1 MRSSRRIFAHWQNWL
16 GLLLVS
22 LFILIAI
29 AAPVLSPRDPE
40 NSGPLKIVGKGALDK
55 RPHPPS
61 PEAPLGTLPG
71 QVSVYHALVWGTRSA
86 LVFGLATVIFTAV
99 IGMVIGTASAYFG
112 GLISGFLM
120 RMTDAF
126 LAFPVIAGVVFI
138 QQMIS
143 ITLTQAGVSIFSGV
157 QGIHVFAPEDLSA
170 WLVYLQ
176 EIDPVMIALILFSWP
191 SYARIMNTVVR
202 RTMQTEYVQAVH
214 ALGGSPSTVMF
225 RHLIPNSTAPI
236 IILAARDIG
245 GMVLLQATFTFIG
258 MGGDSLWGMVLVGG
272 RDWII
277 GPGGSI
283 LTYWWIFL
291 PATLALTL
299 FGIGWNLL
307 GDFLNDALNP
317 RSQ

>member
-1 MRSSRRIFAHWQNWL
+1 MKASRRIFAHWQNWV

-22 LFILIAI
+22 IFIFIAV
-29 AAPVLSPRDPE
+29 AAPVLAPRDPE
-40 NSGPLKIVGKGALDK
+40 NPGPLKIVGKGALDK

-61 PEAPLGTLPG
+61 LEAPLGTLPG

-99 IGMVIGTASAYFG
+99 IGMLIGTASAYFG
-112 GLISGFLM
+112 GLINGFFM

-143 ITLTQAGVSIFSGV
+143 IALNQAGVSIFSGP
-157 QGIHVFAPEDLSA
+157 QGIHVFAPEDLAA

-202 RTMQTEYVQAVH
+202 RTMQTEYVQAVR
-214 ALGGSPSTVMF
+214 ALGGSASTIMF

-236 IILAARDIG
+236 IVLAARDIG

-258 MGGDSLWGMVLVGG
+258 MGGGSLWGMVLVGG

-283 LTYWWIFL
+283 LTYWWLFL
-291 PATLALTL
+291 PATLALTI
-299 FGIGWNLL
+299 FGIGWNQL

-317 RSQ
+317 RMR